1 MCERTYRLGVYRV
14 SNQRPFAYGIVDDF
28 GDIVR
33 FDWAALAASLMGE
46 VGEQKML
53 KLNQIRK
60 ARAIRKSLGIRAA
73 AGFMRN
79 RGWTVEATVWV
90 LCHV

>member
-1 MCERTYRLGVYRV
+1 
-14 SNQRPFAYGIVDDF
+14 
-28 GDIVR
+28 
-33 FDWAALAASLMGE
+33 
-46 VGEQKML
+46 ML